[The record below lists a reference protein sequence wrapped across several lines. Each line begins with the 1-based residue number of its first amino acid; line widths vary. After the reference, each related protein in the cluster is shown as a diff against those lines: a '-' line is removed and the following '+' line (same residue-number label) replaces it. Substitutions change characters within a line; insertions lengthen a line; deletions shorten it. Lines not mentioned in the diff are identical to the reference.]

1 MKITNILFN
10 LIKFQEEEKHNF
22 VLSSSD
28 NSNQDD
34 NSDLQPLENTDVD
47 VYSSI
52 DVNLQ
57 YVKEKYNV
65 DINSDIKVR
74 EFFINARG
82 KQYKSFLLF
91 IDGMI
96 NSESINKFV
105 VEPLMLKNTSNTT
118 TADSNIV
125 STAVTGNVTVKRV
138 KKFNL
143 SDYIS
148 ERLVPQNDVSTES
161 TFKEVFN
168 KVNAGLSALFV
179 DTINTVF
186 LIDAKGFDKRSISP
200 PDNEMIV
207 RGSQESFIESIRT
220 NTSLLRRIVNNE
232 NLVIEDASVGTIS
245 STKIGICYLKN
256 VANKK
261 LVQEVKNRINN
272 LGVDY
277 LISSGQLE
285 QLIEDTSFSLP
296 QLIASERPDR
306 VSSYILEGRV
316 AILMNGTPYAL
327 VAPAVF
333 IDFLTSQ
340 EDRNIKY
347 QFTDFLKAIR
357 ALALI
362 LTLLLPGFYIAITTF
377 HQELIPTELLFAIIA
392 SRSNVPFPVIFEIL
406 IMEVSLELIQESGVR
421 VPGPLGQTIR
431 YRPVL

>member
-1 MKITNILFN
+1 MKFTNILLN
-10 LIKFQEEEKHNF
+10 LIKFKEEEKHDF

-28 NSNQDD
+28 NSSED
-34 NSDLQPLENTDVD
+34 NNSELKPLENTDKE

-57 YVKEKYNV
+57 YVKEKYHTE
-65 DINSDIKVR
+65 INSDIKTR

-82 KQYKSFLLF
+82 KQYKAFLLF

-96 NSESINKFV
+96 NAESINRFV

-118 TADSNIV
+118 TANSDVV
-125 STAVTGNVTVKRV
+125 STAVTGNVTVRRV
-138 KKFNL
+138 KKFDL

-148 ERLVPQNDVSTES
+148 ERLVPQNDVSTENV
-161 TFKEVFN
+161 FKEVFS

-186 LIDAKGFDKRSISP
+186 LIDAKGFEKRSISP
-200 PDNEMIV
+200 PDNEMII

-220 NTSLLRRIVNNE
+220 NTSLLRRIINNE
-232 NLVIEDASVGTIS
+232 DLIIEDASVGTIS

-256 VANKK
+256 VANEN
-261 LVQEVKNRINN
+261 LVNEVKNRINN
-272 LGVDY
+272 LGIDY

-306 VSSYILEGRV
+306 IASYILEGRV

-357 ALALI
+357 ALALA

-377 HQELIPTELLFAIIA
+377 HQELIPTELLFAIVA

-431 YRPVL
+431 YCSVH